1 MKGKNIKRAQRA
13 TATRVREAMPE
24 PGASDR
30 EVAEF
35 WDTHSVADY
44 WDDLEPVTL
53 THKPAPRQVVTLR
66 LDPKA
71 AQALRT
77 LARRRGM
84 NYSTLARAWISERL
98 RDELKAETKAGG
110 R

>member
-1 MKGKNIKRAQRA
+1 
-13 TATRVREAMPE
+13 MPK
-24 PGASDR
+24 PGDSDR

-44 WDDLEPVTL
+44 WDDLEPVEIEP
-53 THKPAPRQVVTLR
+53 KPVPRQVVTLR
-66 LDPKA
+66 LDPNA

-77 LARRRGM
+77 LARRRGL
-84 NYSTLARAWISERL
+84 NYSILVRAWISERL
-98 RDELKAETKAGG
+98 RDELKAEARASG